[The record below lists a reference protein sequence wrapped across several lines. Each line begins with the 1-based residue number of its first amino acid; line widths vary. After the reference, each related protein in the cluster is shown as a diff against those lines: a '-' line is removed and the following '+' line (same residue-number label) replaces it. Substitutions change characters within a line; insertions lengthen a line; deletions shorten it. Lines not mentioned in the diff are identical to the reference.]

1 MRLVSPAD
9 VRAADARAA
18 ELGVPAATLMEAA
31 GTAVADAVRTSW
43 PDARRPLLLCGPGD
57 NGGDG
62 YVAARALA
70 GAGLTPRVLALD
82 PEASRSEA
90 AEAAR
95 SAWAAL
101 GTIER
106 LDVAALHAALE
117 RTDLVVDALFGSGLD
132 RPLQGG
138 AARVVSRLGR
148 WDGPVLAVDVPSG
161 IDAGRAVPPGDHVR
175 ADMTVQLA
183 WACPASALAP
193 ARFAFGESIVADIG
207 MPEGALAD
215 AERPE
220 RVDDDAL
227 AAWPAPPP
235 EAHKYQAGAVVIA
248 AGSPRYAGAAE
259 LACRGAHRAGAG
271 LVTLLTDAP
280 HPRRWP
286 ESIVVQLD
294 DGAGALTRALAE
306 LPPRRRAA
314 RVLGPGLAA
323 ERVPE
328 LVHGLEN
335 DATPT
340 VVDAAALDPRLRSAV
355 AARPSRWLTPHHGE
369 AARLLGIPVDDVHGD
384 PIAAARSLADA
395 WSCGVVL
402 KSAGA
407 VIAAPDGRVRV
418 VAAGH
423 PAMASGGTGDVLAG
437 ALGAALAAPHEDELA
452 RVVAAVLAHAR
463 AGEVAAARFG
473 RGMRASDLADAL
485 PLVLDGRIGRPT
497 GAW

>member
-18 ELGVPAATLMEAA
+18 ELGVPTTRLMEAA
-31 GTAVADAVRTSW
+31 GAAVARALRASW

-62 YVAARALA
+62 YVAARLLVE
-70 GAGLTPRVLALD
+70 AGLDPRVLALD
-82 PEASRSEA
+82 PTASKSEA

-95 SAWAAL
+95 ASCARTAA
-101 GTIER
+101 IER
-106 LDVAALHAALE
+106 LDVAALHAALD
-117 RTDLVVDALFGSGLD
+117 RADLVVDALFGSGLD
-132 RPLQGG
+132 RPLHGG
-138 AARVVSRLGR
+138 AARVVRRLGR
-148 WDGPVLAVDVPSG
+148 WSGPILAVDVPSG
-161 IDAGRAVPPGDHVR
+161 IDAGRAVPPGDHVH
-175 ADMTVQLA
+175 ADVTVQLA

-193 ARFAFGESIVADIG
+193 ARFAFGETIVADIG
-207 MPEGALAD
+207 MPDGALEE

-220 RVDDDAL
+220 AVDDDAIR
-227 AAWPAPPP
+227 AWPAAGP
-235 EAHKYQAGAVVIA
+235 EAHKYRAGTVLVA

-271 LVTLLTDAP
+271 LVTLVTDAP
-280 HPRRWP
+280 HPERWP
-286 ESIVVQLD
+286 ESIVLPLE
-294 DGAGALTRALAE
+294 DGVGALTRALE
-306 LPPRRRAA
+306 EVPRRQQAA
-314 RVLGPGLAA
+314 RVVGPGLDE
-323 ERVPE
+323 ERIPE
-328 LVHGLEN
+328 LVYGLES
-335 DATPT
+335 DAIPT
-340 VVDAAALDPRLRSAV
+340 VLDAAALDPRLRQAV
-355 AARPSRWLTPHHGE
+355 AARPGRWLTPHHGE
-369 AARLLGIPVDDVHGD
+369 AARLLDMPTDDVHRD
-384 PIAAARSLADA
+384 PIAAARALADA

-407 VIAAPDGRVRV
+407 VVAAPDGRVRV

-452 RVVAAVLAHAR
+452 RVVAAVQAHAR

-473 RGMRASDLADAL
+473 RGARASDVADAL
-485 PLVLDGRIGRPT
+485 PLVLDGLIGRSA

>member
-18 ELGVPAATLMEAA
+18 ELGVPTTRLMEAA
-31 GTAVADAVRTSW
+31 GGAVAGAVRASW

-62 YVAARALA
+62 YVAARLLA
-70 GAGLTPRVLALD
+70 DAGLEPRVLALD
-82 PEASRSEA
+82 PEASKSEA

-95 SAWAAL
+95 HAWAARA
-101 GTIER
+101 TIER
-106 LDVAALHAALE
+106 LDVAALHAALD
-117 RTDLVVDALFGSGLD
+117 RADLVVDGLFGSGLD
-132 RPLQGG
+132 RALHGG
-138 AARVVSRLGR
+138 AARVVRRLGR
-148 WDGPVLAVDVPSG
+148 WSGPVLAIDVPSG

-193 ARFAFGESIVADIG
+193 ARFAFGEAIVADIG
-207 MPEGALAD
+207 MPDGALAD

-220 RVDDDAL
+220 RVDDEAL
-227 AAWPAPPP
+227 RAWPAAGPA
-235 EAHKYQAGAVVIA
+235 AHKYQAGAVVIA

-259 LACRGAHRAGAG
+259 LACRGAHRGGAG

-280 HPRRWP
+280 HPQRWP
-286 ESIVVQLD
+286 ESIVIELD
-294 DGAGALTRALAE
+294 EGAGALTRALAE
-306 LPPRRRAA
+306 VPRRQQAA
-314 RVLGPGLAA
+314 RVLGPGLA
-323 ERVPE
+323 EDRIPE
-328 LVHGLEN
+328 LVHGLES
-335 DATPT
+335 DAVPT
-340 VVDAAALDPRLRSAV
+340 VLDAGALDPRLRAAV
-355 AARPSRWLTPHHGE
+355 AARPGHWLTPHHGE
-369 AARLLGIPVDDVHGD
+369 AARLLGVAASEVDRD
-384 PIAAARSLADA
+384 PIAAARRLADA

-452 RVVAAVLAHAR
+452 RVVAAVQAHAR

-473 RGMRASDLADAL
+473 RGARASDLADAL
-485 PLVLDGRIGRPT
+485 PLVLDGRIGRSP